1 MHLPS
6 CSSLLC
12 ESRQTNEKTEQ
23 PDPKPV
29 PPSRQPAP
37 SLELCISNST
47 HVLITKLFQAY
58 ASEWK
63 HSAVFQS
70 KVEKKLSHTFNTK
83 RNANL
88 SEIKISH
95 FKIHDDFDPQFSEV
109 TPLPAVKDEFLWD
122 FQLKF
127 RGHIYF
133 QISTT
138 INFTWPVVN
147 SLEVNVHV
155 IIKSIYGRLRICY
168 TNLANGKSW
177 FSFVNDP
184 VLEIQINPLVG
195 KSQYNIGNLPQIQ
208 ELINEMILSKIRK
221 MTYPNRKTLKIPM
234 SQSRKHKLSTELDIS
249 SIQRD
254 STRSAA

>member
-1 MHLPS
+1 MHIPS
-6 CSSLLC
+6 CSSILN
-12 ESRQTNEKTEQ
+12 ESRVTNEKTEQ
-23 PDPKPV
+23 LKFKPI
-29 PPSRQPAP
+29 PTSLQPAS
-37 SLELCISNST
+37 SLELAIPNTT
-47 HVLITKLFQAY
+47 HVLLTKLFQAY

-63 HSAVFQS
+63 HSSVFQS
-70 KVEKKLSHTFNTK
+70 KIEKKLCHSLNTK

-88 SEIKISH
+88 SAITISH

-184 VLEIQINPLVG
+184 VIDL
-195 KSQYNIGNLPQIQ
+195 
-208 ELINEMILSKIRK
+208 
-221 MTYPNRKTLKIPM
+221 
-234 SQSRKHKLSTELDIS
+234 
-249 SIQRD
+249 
-254 STRSAA
+254 